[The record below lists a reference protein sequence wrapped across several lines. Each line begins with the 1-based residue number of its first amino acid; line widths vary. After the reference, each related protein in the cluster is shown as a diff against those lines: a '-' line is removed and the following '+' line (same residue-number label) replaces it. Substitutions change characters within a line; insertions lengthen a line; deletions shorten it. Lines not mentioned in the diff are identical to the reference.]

1 MGQEPNSQR
10 SWASSL
16 VAAQLNLVLKQSLQ
30 VLWGVRLLSQAPL
43 AAFSGEP
50 APGGSSYESGK
61 KMKCV
66 CVFVLKR
73 HRGRPHK
80 YLTLLISADLCCLQN
95 F

>member
-1 MGQEPNSQR
+1 MDTERDDVGQEPNSQR
-10 SWASSL
+10 SWASPL
-16 VAAQLNLVLKQSLQ
+16 VAAQLNLVLKQSAGAL
-30 VLWGVRLLSQAPL
+30 GVRLLSQAPL

-80 YLTLLISADLCCLQN
+80 
-95 F
+95 